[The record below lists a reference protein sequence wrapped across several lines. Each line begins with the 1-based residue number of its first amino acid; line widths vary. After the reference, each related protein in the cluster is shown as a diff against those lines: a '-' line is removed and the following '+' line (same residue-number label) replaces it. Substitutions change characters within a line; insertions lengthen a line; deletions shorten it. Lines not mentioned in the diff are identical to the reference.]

1 MSMLKLNNKIITL
14 DGSVVTAIDYP
25 VKGDLINMEVITGDG
40 NSTFRILKM
49 NGNIAKCLH
58 QTRSYQAVYNHT
70 SNVGTF
76 TNGHSGQLYA
86 GSSLDTLT
94 NQFWELNGITPTA
107 KAAIV
112 PEIRTQYLYK
122 YYDAPNTPNTPT
134 YTYQYQAGD
143 KYHNADL
150 IDSIVIGERNL
161 FVLDLKDIYDYFGKA
176 CITADELKTLNIK
189 STTRSLLSSATT
201 DLKIWFANT
210 VFTER
215 DIFGVL
221 RHDSEGDLQLAFNI
235 DLSKIPFTKT
245 TEVIS

>member
-1 MSMLKLNNKIITL
+1 MLKLNNKIITL